1 MSGPGDGDRT
11 VGDDE
16 GPPHQSRG
24 RTPAERAGATPLDP
38 ERFQANAGMPMG
50 QREREILGKIPAED
64 QPVTPVVRRRVRGR
78 ESSRRFPRDTWSAR
92 RAGGSRDAG
101 GGRSILVAAVAV
113 GAIALVA
120 LVAALLAEDDVA
132 VAVLS
137 PPDLVATTPVLSA
150 RRVPELVA
158 RPVAAR
164 NLSASVAPVLAQ
176 APPDTC
182 LQVRNGPNPLL
193 SQRESDPLIPASN
206 LKLVTAAAALDL
218 LDPASRLSTRVVT
231 DGAPTDGRVVRGNLY
246 LIGGGDPLLSTE
258 TYLAQLPNGRQ
269 PATDLAEL
277 AERIAATGIRQVT
290 GSVVGD
296 DSRYD
301 DVRTVASWPERFITQ
316 GQVAP
321 LSALLV
327 NDTWSPGS
335 GPGAEPAVHAA
346 GVLTALLEDR
356 GVTVAGT
363 PEAGV
368 APPDA
373 AALTEIDSLPLA
385 EIVDE
390 SLRFSDNTTVELL
403 VKEIGLQAAG
413 TGSTEAGLTAI
424 REWLA
429 VSGLPADGVVI
440 ADGSGLSEE
449 NRLNCAVL
457 ASLLERDGPDGV
469 IAAGLAR
476 PGEDGTLDD
485 KLLDEDLRGR
495 VRAKTGTLRPVTA
508 LSGWL
513 RTVPEADLGFSLL
526 ITRPG
531 GQVTAADTAL
541 QADLLQA
548 MLGYPQTPDPA
559 QLAPLAPSAPE
570 R

>member
-1 MSGPGDGDRT
+1 M
-11 VGDDE
+11 
-16 GPPHQSRG
+16 
-24 RTPAERAGATPLDP
+24 
-38 ERFQANAGMPMG
+38 
-50 QREREILGKIPAED
+50 
-64 QPVTPVVRRRVRGR
+64 
-78 ESSRRFPRDTWSAR
+78 
-92 RAGGSRDAG
+92 
-101 GGRSILVAAVAV
+101 AAW
-113 GAIALVA
+113 
-120 LVAALLAEDDVA
+120 LAEDDVA
-132 VAVLS
+132 VAASS
-137 PPDLVATTPVLSA
+137 PTELVATTPVLSA
-150 RRVPELVA
+150 RRVPELVV

-164 NLSASVAPVLAQ
+164 NLSAAVAPVLAQ

-182 LQVRNGPNPLL
+182 VQVREGQNPLL
-193 SQRESDPLIPASN
+193 SQRESDPLTPASN
-206 LKLVTAAAALDL
+206 LKLVTAAATLDL
-218 LDPASRLSTRVVT
+218 LDPATRLTTRVVT

-246 LIGGGDPLLSTE
+246 LVGGGDPLLSTE

-269 PATDLAEL
+269 QATDLAEL
-277 AERIAATGIRQVT
+277 ADRIAATGVRQVT

-301 DVRTVASWPERFITQ
+301 DVRTVATWPQRFITQ

-321 LSALLV
+321 LSALV
-327 NDTWSPGS
+327 VDDTWSPGS
-335 GPGAEPAVHAA
+335 GPGAEPPVHAA
-346 GVLTALLEDR
+346 GVLTDLLEDR
-356 GVTVAGT
+356 GVTIAGAPAAGT
-363 PEAGV
+363 

-373 AALTEIDSLPLA
+373 APLTEIESLPIA
-385 EIVDE
+385 EIVDDA
-390 SLRFSDNTTVELL
+390 LRFSDNTTVEML
-403 VKEIGLQAAG
+403 VKEIGLQTAG

-429 VSGLPADGVVI
+429 GSGLPSEGVVI

-449 NRLNCAVL
+449 NRLNCAL
-457 ASLLERDGPDGV
+457 LTSLLERDGPDGV

-513 RTVPEADLGFSLL
+513 RTVPEADLGFSFL

-548 MLGYPQTPDPA
+548 MLDYPATPDPA
-559 QLAPLAPSAPE
+559 RLAPLAPGPPE